1 MKKKQELLKQ
11 ISFRLYANVRD
22 RQIFNFLESLEKNQ
36 SEFIKEAVELRINQL
51 KSGEKTLN
59 KQVEINSPKNTVK
72 KVVNTK
78 KSNDQINN
86 IKTTK
91 TAKKR
96 LLGGCNGFEG

>member
-78 KSNDQINN
+78 KSNNQINN
-86 IKTTK
+86 IKTAK
-91 TAKKR
+91 TAKIR
-96 LLGGCNGFEG
+96 LLGGFYGFEG

>member
-86 IKTTK
+86 IKTAK

-96 LLGGCNGFEG
+96 LLGGFNGFEG

>member
-22 RQIFNFLESLEKNQ
+22 RQIFNFLESLEKNL
-36 SEFIKEAVELRINQL
+36 SEFLKEAVELIINQL

-96 LLGGCNGFEG
+96 LLGGFNGFEG

>member
-22 RQIFNFLESLEKNQ
+22 RQIFDFLESLEENQ

-78 KSNDQINN
+78 KNNDQINN
-86 IKTTK
+86 IKTAK
-91 TAKKR
+91 TAKK
-96 LLGGCNGFEG
+96 

>member
-86 IKTTK
+86 IKTAK

-96 LLGGCNGFEG
+96 LLCGFNGFEG

>member
-11 ISFRLYANVRD
+11 ISFRLYAHVRD

-72 KVVNTK
+72 KV
-78 KSNDQINN
+78 
-86 IKTTK
+86 
-91 TAKKR
+91 
-96 LLGGCNGFEG
+96 

>member
-22 RQIFNFLESLEKNQ
+22 RQIFDFLESLEENQ

-51 KSGEKTLN
+51 KSGGKTLN
-59 KQVEINSPKNTVK
+59 KQIEINSPKNTVK

-86 IKTTK
+86 IKTAK

-96 LLGGCNGFEG
+96 LLDGFNGFEG